1 MTEEKAKRLIGRKVI
16 GFKFKQGVDNVYY
29 NPFMVEKVG
38 NIGEVTDFL
47 GNSFRVQFIDR
58 FWEYPASLIEAHLVD
73 EINEIQKNTDL
84 FFEKYEFIKEIEQLK
99 ADKEELADLLKKHIK
114 HRQGAYNF
122 MSGYERELHDISK
135 QTLEKHGK

>member
-1 MTEEKAKRLIGRKVI
+1 MEEYIGQIGIIQKVNKW
-16 GFKFKQGVDNVYY
+16 GNFTVQLNVLFEDGRRFNFYVD
-29 NPFMVEKVG
+29 ED
-38 NIGEVTDFL
+38 NIDL
-47 GNSFRVQFIDR
+47 
-58 FWEYPASLIEAHLVD
+58 YLIESDAS
-73 EINEIQKNTDL
+73 
-84 FFEKYEFIKEIEQLK
+84 EIEQLK